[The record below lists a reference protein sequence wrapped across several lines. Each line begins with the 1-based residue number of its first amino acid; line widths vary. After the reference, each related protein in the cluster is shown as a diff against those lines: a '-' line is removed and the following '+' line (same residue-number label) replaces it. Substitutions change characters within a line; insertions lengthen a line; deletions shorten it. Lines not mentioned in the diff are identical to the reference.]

1 LNFRTTKSDFITGDE
16 ITDSKEIAINYLKGR
31 FIIDL
36 IAAIPMDIILA
47 GNQVLDSDYMD
58 SSHPS
63 SSSAAHRILGGSAA
77 GASSTISPTI
87 TTSKTGTLLGP
98 VQPNITIEIVNIL
111 SILKVL
117 RILRFTKIITFLNT
131 SESVKLSLRLF
142 KLIFYLILYIHWQAC
157 AWFYYTK

>member
-47 GNQVLDSDYMD
+47 GNQVLDGDYMD
-58 SSHPS
+58 THSS
-63 SSSAAHRILGGSAA
+63 SSSASHRILGGSPT
-77 GASSTISPTI
+77 GASATIIPTI
-87 TTSKTGTLLGP
+87 TTSKTGTLHGQ